1 MTLLHPSQRCQMG
14 SIQADSEQGTVS
26 QWQEPKSFG
35 KEALNLCLGEYFRPS
50 MTVNFHPPTGNTSH
64 Q

>member
-1 MTLLHPSQRCQMG
+1 MG